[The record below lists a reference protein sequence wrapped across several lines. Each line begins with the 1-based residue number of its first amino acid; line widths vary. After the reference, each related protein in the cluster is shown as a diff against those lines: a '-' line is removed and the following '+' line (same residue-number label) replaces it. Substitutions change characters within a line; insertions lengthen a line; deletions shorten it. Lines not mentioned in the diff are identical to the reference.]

1 MPVTSTVVGSPPAVA
16 LRSQNTVA
24 VPYTVLA
31 AKLTFVSVKP
41 YSGDGVSSAAAHA
54 VVDIAKRAV
63 ALAPLSTPP
72 GALVVSTSTT
82 AEPATCG
89 AAVGKDEP
97 LPVGVGDTDLVPLGV
112 GDTDLVPLGVGE
124 LEPVDDGVEDG
135 ELVND
140 CVAADDEPAEADGV
154 ALGVGD
160 ADAATTPIT

>member
-1 MPVTSTVVGSPPAVA
+1 MFTVTEPVPVTSTVVGSPPAVA
-16 LRSQNTVA
+16 RRSQNTVA

-112 GDTDLVPLGVGE
+112 GDTDVVPLGVGDF
-124 LEPVDDGVEDG
+124 EPEDDGVG
-135 ELVND
+135 
-140 CVAADDEPAEADGV
+140 DGV
-154 ALGVGD
+154 LV
-160 ADAATTPIT
+160 